1 MPSELSAL
9 KVKEL
14 WFNQLVEWLRVFHPE
29 VYEDYQK
36 RVMAVNQMQTVPTA
50 KGPPPNI
57 TAVSARPEA
66 IDQAL
71 LGRKLG

>member
-29 VYEDYQK
+29 VYDDYQK
-36 RVMAVNQMQTVPTA
+36 RVMAVNQMQNVPTA
-50 KGPPPNI
+50 AGPPPAV
-57 TAVSARPEA
+57 TVSARTEA
-66 IDQAL
+66 IDEAL
-71 LGRKLG
+71 MGRKPG